1 MTMET
6 VAEFGMVKLG
16 FADGVAEV
24 VLDAPKKLN
33 VLNEQGLDDL
43 SACLRAAGELDGV
56 RALLLRGEGRGFCA
70 GRDVSAVDPATDDVA
85 GYLEGRM
92 GPLMQLLSSFPAP
105 TFCAVQGPCLGVG
118 LGLAIACDVVYVA
131 DDAKLGSPFVN
142 LGAVLDSGGHALFVE
157 RLGVHRTLDLIYT
170 GELVSGAE
178 LVRGG
183 VFSRSVPADELL
195 DFTRRT
201 IQKVAQ
207 GPTQALLASKRLV
220 RRIEAEQLGLWDV
233 LTVENEEQARLAAH
247 DDYREGFR
255 AFQEKRKPSFTGE
268 A

>member
-1 MTMET
+1 MDEQN
-6 VAEFGMVKLG
+6 FGMVRLG

-33 VLNEQGLDDL
+33 VLDEQGLTDL
-43 SACLRAAGELDGV
+43 AAAFRAAAELDGV
-56 RALLLRGEGRGFCA
+56 RALVLRGEGRGFCA

-85 GYLEGRM
+85 GYLAGLM
-92 GPLMQLLSSFPAP
+92 GPLMRQISDFPAP

-142 LGAVLDSGGHALFVE
+142 LGAVLDSAGHALFVE
-157 RLGVHRTLDLIYT
+157 RLGVHRTLDLVYT

-178 LVRGG
+178 LVRAG
-183 VFSRSVPADELL
+183 VFSRSMPAEELL
-195 DFTRRT
+195 GST
-201 IQKVAQ
+201 QKAAAAVAQ

-220 RRIEAEQLGLWDV
+220 RRIEAERLGIWDV
-233 LTVENEEQARLAAH
+233 MDVENAEQARLAANA
-247 DDYREGFR
+247 DYREGFK
-255 AFQEKRKPSFTGE
+255 AFQDKRRPIFTGL